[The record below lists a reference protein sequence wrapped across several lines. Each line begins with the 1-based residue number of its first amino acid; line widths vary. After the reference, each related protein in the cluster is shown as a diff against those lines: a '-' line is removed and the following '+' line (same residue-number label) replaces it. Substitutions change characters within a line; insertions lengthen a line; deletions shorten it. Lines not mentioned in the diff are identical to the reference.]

1 MIEHLADKKRFE
13 WKADGAISFI
23 EYYQKG
29 DCYILWHSQ
38 VPQSLRGQGI
48 GKQLVEATFDY
59 LLQHNIKAKATCK
72 YIRMIA
78 MRNSKWNSHIST

>member
-13 WKADGAISFI
+13 WKVDGNISFVK
-23 EYYQKG
+23 YYEKDG
-29 DCYILWHSQ
+29 YYILWHSE

-48 GKQLVEATFDY
+48 GKKLVEATLDY
-59 LLQHNIKAKATCK
+59 LVQHNIKAKATCT

-78 MRNSKWNSHIST
+78 MKNSKWQSHISI